1 MRNRTET
8 HFQEQA
14 LVVVVVVAGKGR
26 AAYVINFCTLSQ
38 RQLTLLGIA
47 FMTQAISQALDSFLR
62 VSSPLLLLLRTPSTR
77 NTAM

>member
-47 FMTQAISQALDSFLR
+47 FMTQAISQALALDSFLR
-62 VSSPLLLLLRTPSTR
+62 VSSPLLRTPSTR
-77 NTAM
+77 NTTM